1 MGTARTKANNKWNAK
16 AYDRVNLV
24 LKKDTSPTKD
34 EVQAAADA
42 EGVSL
47 NAYIVAAIS
56 QQLNKG
62 GAIMSEREQAKQIID
77 TLPDYKMQAILMFL
91 RGVEFDDELE
101 DDRFC
106 EKLVDDYLNDDS
118 PDKHESISLEEFAA
132 QEGIAL

>member
-1 MGTARTKANNKWNAK
+1 
-16 AYDRVNLV
+16 
-24 LKKDTSPTKD
+24 
-34 EVQAAADA
+34 
-42 EGVSL
+42 
-47 NAYIVAAIS
+47 
-56 QQLNKG
+56 
-62 GAIMSEREQAKQIID
+62 MSEREQAKQIID

-106 EKLVDDYLNDDS
+106 EKLVDDYLNDNS

>member
-1 MGTARTKANNKWNAK
+1 MPTTKAGQKAVNKYIAK

-56 QQLNKG
+56 QQLNK
-62 GAIMSEREQAKQIID
+62 
-77 TLPDYKMQAILMFL
+77 
-91 RGVEFDDELE
+91 
-101 DDRFC
+101 
-106 EKLVDDYLNDDS
+106 EK
-118 PDKHESISLEEFAA
+118 P
-132 QEGIAL
+132 